1 MNGNNKWATTGL
13 ILGVL
18 SIFFAPIG
26 IIPILGIIINIV
38 ALIKAQKN
46 NGAGKW
52 QALIGLLLSALFFVV
67 YLNRYGYI
75 TTQ

>member
-1 MNGNNKWATTGL
+1 MNRNNNWATTGL

-18 SIFFAPIG
+18 SIFFASIG
-26 IIPILGIIINIV
+26 IVPISGIIINIV
-38 ALIKAQKN
+38 ALIKGQKIN
-46 NGAGKW
+46 RAGQW

-75 TTQ
+75 TIQ